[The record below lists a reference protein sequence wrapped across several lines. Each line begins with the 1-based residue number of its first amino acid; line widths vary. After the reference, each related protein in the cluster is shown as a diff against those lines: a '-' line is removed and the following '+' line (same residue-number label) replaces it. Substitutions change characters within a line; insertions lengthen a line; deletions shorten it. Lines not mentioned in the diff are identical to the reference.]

1 MLPKRS
7 TTRGPAEAHGFTLIE
22 VLVTLLVLS
31 IGLVGIAALHLTSLK
46 NAHSSYYT
54 SIASS
59 IALDF
64 EERLWLKV
72 AAKQP
77 GDCIT
82 QTDVETIVA
91 DLETLWAWSSSEPH
105 AVSLPGLKLA
115 VPPELTA
122 NGAPWREVSLTVS
135 WTETRFEGLNES
147 EDNGDVG
154 NTDPR
159 ENFNYLARVV
169 CWPDAPEDQANDGE
183 T

>member
-72 AAKQP
+72 AAKEP
-77 GDCIT
+77 GGCIA
-82 QTDVETIVA
+82 QSDIEIII
-91 DLETLWAWSSSEPH
+91 DNLEALWGSSEPD
-105 AVSLPGLKLA
+105 AISLPGLQLV
-115 VPPELTA
+115 VPLELTG
-122 NGAPWREVSLTVS
+122 NEAPWREVSLTVS
-135 WTETRFEGLNES
+135 WIEARFEDLSES
-147 EDNGDVG
+147 VEND
-154 NTDPR
+154 DPR
-159 ENFNYLARVV
+159 EEFNYLARVV
-169 CWPDAPEDQANDGE
+169 CWPDAPDSQAGGGE